1 MIVDV
6 SLVLV
11 AFLVGWVDSFK
22 DVMLKWSLKLMAVS
36 MVSIKEDWV

>member
-22 DVMLKWSLKLMAVS
+22 DVMLEWSLKLMAVS
-36 MVSIKEDWV
+36 MVPIKEDWV